1 LIYNHG
7 RYTIHAVKNQKK
19 KTYNLVLEAIC
30 AALITICSWISL
42 QVMDI
47 PFTLQTFG
55 VLLVLLSVGGRRG
68 TISVLVYLLLGL
80 VGVPVFSGFKS
91 GPAALSGPTGGF
103 IAGFLMEALIYW
115 LIDSLFLKKLK
126 TTKVRHL
133 VICAIEGV
141 ICELVLYIFGVAWFI
156 IMYTQSTGPIT
167 VSVVLAKC
175 VIPFLIP
182 DAVKLIAACVASL
195 RTSRIVKES

>member
-1 LIYNHG
+1 
-7 RYTIHAVKNQKK
+7 
-19 KTYNLVLEAIC
+19 
-30 AALITICSWISL
+30 
-42 QVMDI
+42 
-47 PFTLQTFG
+47 
-55 VLLVLLSVGGRRG
+55 
-68 TISVLVYLLLGL
+68 
-80 VGVPVFSGFKS
+80 
-91 GPAALSGPTGGF
+91 
-103 IAGFLMEALIYW
+103 MEALIYW